1 MDNASKAL
9 IMAGGIL
16 ITVLV
21 IGVAMY
27 VLASARG
34 VASDSNKEM
43 QASAAESFNRY
54 YESFSSDIRGIDA
67 LNIYNKAKDDNS
79 RYTSVRT
86 IEISADSN
94 AMNNMN
100 SADGITNGMTDS
112 YSFSYEKD
120 SDGYISKITLTKK

>member
-34 VASDSNKEM
+34 VAHTANEEM

-54 YESFSSDIRGIDA
+54 YESFGENIKGIDA
-67 LNIYNKAKDDNS
+67 LNIYNKALDDNT
-79 RYTSVRT
+79 RYTSVRY
-86 IEISADSN
+86 IEITVDKD
-94 AMNNMN
+94 AMDAMEG
-100 SADGITNGMTDS
+100 ADGVTNGMTDDYHLS
-112 YSFSYEKD
+112 YSKD
-120 SDGYISKITLTKK
+120 SDGYISEITLKK

>member
-86 IEISADSN
+86 IAIN
-94 AMNNMN
+94 AETTLLENMN
-100 SADGITNGMTDS
+100 GADGVSNGMTDNYS
-112 YSFSYEKD
+112 YSYKKD
-120 SDGYISKITLTKK
+120 SDGYISEITLTKK

>member
-34 VASDSNKEM
+34 VASNSNKEM

-54 YESFSSDIRGIDA
+54 YESFDSNIKGIDA
-67 LNIYNKAKDDNS
+67 LNIYHKVQDDNN
-79 RYTSVRT
+79 RYTSIRT
-86 IEISADSN
+86 IAISADTAALN
-94 AMNNMN
+94 RMDG
-100 SADGITNGMTDS
+100 ADGVANGMTDNYS
-112 YSFSYEKD
+112 YSYVKD
-120 SDGYISKITLTKK
+120 SEGYICQITLTKR